1 MADEVL
7 LEKRNKIAYVTIN
20 RPDKRNAANLAVQN
34 GLGEAWQEI
43 NRDKDVWIAI
53 LTGAGTE
60 SFCAG
65 GDLGE
70 NLARARGEMTVD
82 PAPAPVG
89 ERSQPAGYN
98 GIADVFKPI
107 IAAVNGYAAG

>member
-1 MADEVL
+1 MANEVL
-7 LEKRNKIAYVTIN
+7 IEKRKNIAYVTIN
-20 RPDKRNAANLAVQN
+20 RPEKRNAANAAVQR

-43 NRDKDVWIAI
+43 NRDRDVWIAI

-70 NLARARGEMTVD
+70 NLARSRGDVTVEGGGSS
-82 PAPAPVG
+82 PVG
-89 ERSQPAGYN
+89 ERPGPAGYS
-98 GIADVFKPI
+98 GIWDVFKPV
-107 IAAVNGYAAG
+107 IAAVN